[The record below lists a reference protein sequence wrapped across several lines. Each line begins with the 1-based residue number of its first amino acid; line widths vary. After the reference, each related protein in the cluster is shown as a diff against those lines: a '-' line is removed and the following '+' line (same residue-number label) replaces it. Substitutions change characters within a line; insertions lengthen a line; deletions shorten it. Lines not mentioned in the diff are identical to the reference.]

1 MVIVKM
7 SLYKI
12 GTREMI
18 NINTTSKTYSLE
30 ISNNIYPFIMPHC
43 QRYKQPLLQ
52 CLPKMAIHTCAVK

>member
-1 MVIVKM
+1 
-7 SLYKI
+7 
-12 GTREMI
+12 MI